1 MASRLDRTRHLCLSV
16 VGRVAVIGLSGL
28 IGLGLIGVLAL
39 VGCSETKHA
48 GPETWVLSN
57 VHIETYPTARGLVR
71 LADLVGADPTLA
83 GRLELD
89 LQLGGVLGNEKET
102 LEKLRFGAIQMVCA
116 SAAPLQEFAPVA
128 GVLALPFLFR
138 DSDHLWEVLDS
149 DIGDE
154 ISAGLIDAG
163 FVPLAWYDA
172 GARSFYNRTRPIHRP
187 EDLEGLK
194 IRVQRSEMM
203 RDLVEALG
211 ASPVALGF
219 KQVYTS
225 LHTGAIDGAENN
237 LPSYRSERHFEA
249 AGFYSLNRHAIV
261 PDVVLVSS
269 ERWQKLSIDEQ
280 EALRAAAQASAE
292 AQRQFWAEYRQEAAL
307 AVTEAGSEINEVADP
322 EAFRRAVEP
331 VYGKH
336 AGRYGNLVERIRR
349 TGS

>member
-1 MASRLDRTRHLCLSV
+1 MIRLGLAS
-16 VGRVAVIGLSGL
+16 L
-28 IGLGLIGVLAL
+28 IGFGSLMTALGLG
-39 VGCSETKHA
+39 GCSPTA
-48 GPETWVLSN
+48 QDGPESWVLSN

-71 LADLVGADPTLA
+71 FAELVAADPTLA
-83 GRLELD
+83 RRVELD

-102 LEKLRFGAIQMVCA
+102 LEKLRFGALQMVCA

-138 DSDHLWEVLDS
+138 DSGHLWTVLEGE
-149 DIGDE
+149 IGDE
-154 ISAGLIDAG
+154 ISAGLIEAG

-187 EDLEGLK
+187 KDLVGLK

-203 RDLVEALG
+203 RDLVESLG

-249 AGFYSLNRHAIV
+249 AGFYSADRHAII
-261 PDVVLVSS
+261 PDVVLVSR
-269 ERWQKLSIDEQ
+269 ERWQELSVDEQ
-280 EALRAAAQASAE
+280 KALRAAAEASAL
-292 AQRQFWAEYRQEAAL
+292 AQRRFWADYRKQAAQ
-307 AVTEAGSEINEVADP
+307 AVTEAGSVINEVDDP
-322 EAFRRAVEP
+322 EAFRQAVEP
-331 VYGKH
+331 VYDKH
-336 AGRYGNLVERIRR
+336 AGRYGDLVERIRSKR
-349 TGS
+349 